1 MGDSRAIL
9 IDYYKYGGW
18 KAVQISNDHKP
29 ERKDEAKRILAA
41 GGRIEQ
47 QTNERK
53 EYVGPMRVW
62 MKDVHSPGLAMTR
75 SFGDKAGNRAG
86 TIAEPEVT

>member
-9 IDYYKYGGW
+9 VDYYKYGGW
-18 KAVQISNDHKP
+18 KTVQISNDHKP

-47 QTNERK
+47 QTNEK
-53 EYVGPMRVW
+53 
-62 MKDVHSPGLAMTR
+62 K
-75 SFGDKAGNRAG
+75 
-86 TIAEPEVT
+86 